1 MQRKQFSLQQ
11 TGGGIMIQFCVYSRH
26 LEEWGWCWD
35 SWNPRAV
42 LGSSWPVG
50 CHRYISEWRSWV
62 YSCTCKL
69 GVRPLLFLI
78 FHQTDGCKL
87 YFYCLYIH
95 LTICC
100 LWQRNRFTPLQEVSI
115 KMIFWLLLLQNE
127 STCTSKPSKLKTE
140 LAIKT
145 WILRLYW
152 NLLFCHVAKFMH
164 LYQHWD
170 PMKLLKFSVR

>member
-50 CHRYISEWRSWV
+50 SQRYISEWRSWV

-95 LTICC
+95 LTIWC
-100 LWQRNRFTPLQEVSI
+100 LWQRNRLCHFKRWVLRWSFDCYFRRMRAYAHQSHQSW
-115 KMIFWLLLLQNE
+115 KQNW
-127 STCTSKPSKLKTE
+127 PSKLESYVYTE
-140 LAIKT
+140 ISC
-145 WILRLYW
+145 
-152 NLLFCHVAKFMH
+152 FVM
-164 LYQHWD
+164 
-170 PMKLLKFSVR
+170 